1 MKIGT
6 REEWLAARLDLLQRE
21 KELTRASDALARARQ
36 ELPWVQVTEPYVF
49 DTTDGERTFP
59 ELFGEHPQ
67 LLVYHLMMGPA
78 WEDACSGC
86 TYTGDTFDRAVE
98 HLPHRDVGFVAISR
112 APVEAIE
119 AYKARM
125 GWSFDWVSSHGSDF
139 NYDFGVSFT
148 PDELASGQVD
158 YNYRMQSFP
167 AEEAPGVSV
176 FYRDDAGDVFHT
188 TTVASQPRPACWNTR
203 FAARWSSISEATHC
217 ALNAASAGNKK
228 PSRTGHGSFIAA
240 ARLARRSVRSDI
252 HDPDGSR

>member
-1 MKIGT
+1 MKTGT
-6 REEWLAARLDLLQRE
+6 REEWLAARLDLLERE

-78 WEDACSGC
+78 WEEACSGC

-98 HLPHRDVGFVAISR
+98 HLPHRDVGFVATSR

-125 GWSFDWVSSHGSDF
+125 GWSFDWVSCGRTTFNQDLGAAAGAPYPDGVELHGLSAFAREGD
-139 NYDFGVSFT
+139 
-148 PDELASGQVD
+148 
-158 YNYRMQSFP
+158 
-167 AEEAPGVSV
+167 
-176 FYRDDAGDVFHT
+176 DVFHT
-188 TTVASQPRPACWNTR
+188 YSTFDRGTDVLNTVWQLLDRTPRGR
-203 FAARWSSISEATHC
+203 GGEH
-217 ALNAASAGNKK
+217 
-228 PSRTGHGSFIAA
+228 PSWP
-240 ARLARRSVRSDI
+240 RRRYEYA
-252 HDPDGSR
+252 

>member
-49 DTTDGERTFP
+49 DTTEGERTFP

-78 WEDACSGC
+78 WEEACSGC

-125 GWSFDWVSSHGSDF
+125 GWSFDWISCGRTTFNQDLGAAAGAPYPDGVELHGLSAFARVGD
-139 NYDFGVSFT
+139 
-148 PDELASGQVD
+148 
-158 YNYRMQSFP
+158 
-167 AEEAPGVSV
+167 
-176 FYRDDAGDVFHT
+176 DVFHT
-188 TTVASQPRPACWNTR
+188 YSAFDRGTDVLNTVWQLLDRTPLGRGGEHPNWPR
-203 FAARWSSISEATHC
+203 
-217 ALNAASAGNKK
+217 
-228 PSRTGHGSFIAA
+228 
-240 ARLARRSVRSDI
+240 RRYEYA
-252 HDPDGSR
+252 